1 MFQYFFY
8 MMFLQLYFFVS
19 TVSHDFNNHFLKW
32 DDESTGFDVMIFPL
46 MNTMIVDLFQENVK
60 TREGGMNAKPQLCWV
75 NAEMSR
81 RNTRRY
87 AEIRVIHAATESK
100 VISGKL
106 STNGKIQNWQYSF
119 LSHNQ
124 ITSNQIGTPKV
135 WADVFL

>member
-1 MFQYFFY
+1 
-8 MMFLQLYFFVS
+8 MFLQLYFFVS

-32 DDESTGFDVMIFPL
+32 DDESTGFDVMIFPR
-46 MNTMIVDLFQENVK
+46 MNAIIVDLFQESVK
-60 TREGGMNAKPQLCWV
+60 TKEEGRNATSELCWV
-75 NAEMSR
+75 NAELSR
-81 RNTRRY
+81 RNTRIF
-87 AEIRVIHAATESK
+87 AETRVIHAATESK

-135 WADVFL
+135 WAGVFV